1 MNKYDAENYEI
12 VEELLYLVGAEPND
26 QTLGRKVREFIDN
39 LPTSLEHWNHILN
52 GNRNRE

>member
-39 LPTSLEHWNHILN
+39 LPTSLEHLIIDK
-52 GNRNRE
+52 GNNRE